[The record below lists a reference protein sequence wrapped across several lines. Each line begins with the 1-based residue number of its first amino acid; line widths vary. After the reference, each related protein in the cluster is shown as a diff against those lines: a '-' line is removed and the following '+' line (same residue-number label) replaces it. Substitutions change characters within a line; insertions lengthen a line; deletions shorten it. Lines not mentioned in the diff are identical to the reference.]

1 MRASAPRSLVARVIT
16 GAFSALVLAVVVAGG
31 VGCLT
36 ADGTLE
42 ADGSATLSLS
52 YSVPPGTT
60 EVSQRY
66 VLQAPGVTVESLT
79 VAPDHVV
86 SARLK
91 LADASALEKTVFF
104 KNVKVRRSTDGKVSV
119 LSIEITTVEK
129 KIDDKK
135 LPGPKL
141 GITLPGKV
149 LEANEHAV
157 VDGAHVQWNFQL
169 ADFLARKTWSLTAR
183 YEAPSAPAGTTTT
196 STTVPKGD

>member
-1 MRASAPRSLVARVIT
+1 GEGGGVGSGASRGRSPGSSRGSPQSRPSSSRRRPRPPSRAAPHAPAREARARFPPRCKPAPGRRDGSAPTSRPGLSQGSGDTSRRWHPWAHCLDGRRPRPLSPPGSLGARVIT

-86 SARLK
+86 SAR
-91 LADASALEKTVFF
+91 
-104 KNVKVRRSTDGKVSV
+104 
-119 LSIEITTVEK
+119 
-129 KIDDKK
+129 
-135 LPGPKL
+135 
-141 GITLPGKV
+141 
-149 LEANEHAV
+149 
-157 VDGAHVQWNFQL
+157 
-169 ADFLARKTWSLTAR
+169 
-183 YEAPSAPAGTTTT
+183 
-196 STTVPKGD
+196 